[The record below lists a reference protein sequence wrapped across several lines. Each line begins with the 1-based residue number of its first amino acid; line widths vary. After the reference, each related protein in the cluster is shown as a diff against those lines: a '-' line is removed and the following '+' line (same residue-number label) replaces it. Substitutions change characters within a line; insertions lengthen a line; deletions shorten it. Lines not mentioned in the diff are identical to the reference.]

1 MTETDIQCPWSAQWH
16 DAQNLVLR
24 YGCNAT
30 AYQILNP
37 GMMFWFPPEGHAVVG
52 YVLSGGFR
60 VVAGSPICAP
70 EHLAS
75 VVAWFEDDAH
85 RSRQRVCYFGVQER
99 LTRVLAIQG
108 PLACLRL
115 GAQPVW
121 SPQRWPAMVSRKPSL
136 RAQLARARNK
146 QVVVTRWTTELASS
160 HHPDPDLAGLS
171 QCLRE
176 WLQTRPLPP
185 MHFLVEPETLAY
197 LEGRRVYVARC
208 EGTERTEGTVVGF
221 LVASPVPVRN
231 GWFVEQ
237 IIRGTSAPNGTTEL
251 LLDTAIR
258 DMAAS
263 GADYVTLG
271 LSPLS
276 RRADLPPVEHP
287 AWLRLVLHWIRAYGQ
302 QFYNFDGL
310 DAFKAKFL
318 PETWEPVY
326 AVMRGPRV
334 SWRMLYAIAGA
345 FSGTSPLWFVGQG
358 VGRVVRQQVQ
368 RMVKA

>member
-1 MTETDIQCPWSAQWH
+1 VAWRTARD
-16 DAQNLVLR
+16 LVLC

-37 GMMFWFPPEGHAVVG
+37 GMTFWFPPDGQAVVG
-52 YVLSGGFR
+52 YVASAGFR
-60 VVAGSPICAP
+60 VVAGSPICP
-70 EHLAS
+70 TERLAS
-75 VVAWFEDDAH
+75 VVAAFEADAR

-99 LTRVLAIQG
+99 LTRVLAMDG

-121 SPQRWPAMVSRKPSL
+121 SPQHWPAVVSRKSSL

-146 QVVVTRWTTELASS
+146 RVVVTRWTTELASS
-160 HHPDPDLAGLS
+160 HHLALLAR
-171 QCLRE
+171 CLRE
-176 WLQTRPLPP
+176 WLQTRHLPP

-197 LEGRRVYVARC
+197 LDGRRVYVAQR
-208 EGTERTEGTVVGF
+208 EGQLVGF
-221 LVASPVPVRN
+221 LVASPVPLRN

-237 IIRGTSAPNGTTEL
+237 MVRGAHAPNGTTDL

-263 GADYVTLG
+263 GAAYVTLG

-276 RRADLPPVEHP
+276 RRANLPPYPHP
-287 AWLRLVLHWIRAYGQ
+287 PWLGLVLSWIRAYGQ
-302 QFYNFDGL
+302 RFYNFDGL
-310 DAFKAKFL
+310 DAFKARFL

-345 FSGTSPLWFVGQG
+345 FSGTSPLWFIGQG
-358 VGRVVRQQVQ
+358 VGKVVRQQVQ
-368 RMVKA
+368 RMVRA